1 MMQDP
6 IVQILDESLEA
17 IEKGIFTRTQCLE
30 RYPEQRGELSV
41 LLDAALILRSAKIP
55 TPSPAYFKAGRAR
68 LVSMIEQEQKTPLLE
83 QVGAFF
89 QQFSTNSIRLQTAT
103 IALLLAFFFL
113 IFGGGTVYASAHAL
127 PGDTL
132 YPLKTTLEDLRL
144 SVASEE
150 METILYEQLAE
161 RRVNEIQAL
170 LETGREDEIVIAIAR
185 YEETLLGANLLLENA
200 NPGDSEWAKQ
210 KADHLEQQIGKHIQ
224 VLMALQSNKPD
235 SPGLAIAIAVA
246 NRNIAR
252 LRAHFYPGEATQ
264 ETVGEVDPSLGSGE
278 TPGQP
283 VSKPGGFGQPADT
296 GKPEGVGKPDD
307 VGKPDKED
315 KVEKEDKLEK
325 EGLPDQV
332 VLPDHVTLPDNAG
345 KPAKEDK
352 VK

>member
-1 MMQDP
+1 MQDP

-17 IEKGIFTRTQCLE
+17 IEKDIFTRTQCLE
-30 RYPEQRGELSV
+30 RYPDQRGELSV

-55 TPSPAYFKAGRAR
+55 TPSPAYFKTGRAR

-89 QQFSTNSIRLQTAT
+89 QQISTNSIQLRTAT

-127 PGDTL
+127 PGDAL

-150 METILYEQLAE
+150 MESILYEQLAE

-185 YEETLLGANLLLENA
+185 YEETLLDASLLLENA
-200 NPGDSEWAKQ
+200 KPGASEWAKL
-210 KADHLEQQIGKHIQ
+210 KADHLEGQIGKHLQ

-252 LRAHFYPGEATQ
+252 LRAHFYPGEAIQ
-264 ETVGEVDPSLGSGE
+264 EPVGEVDPSPGSDDAI
-278 TPGQP
+278 GQP

-307 VGKPDKED
+307 VGKPDKEEKED
-315 KVEKEDKLEK
+315 KEDKLEK

-345 KPAKEDK
+345 KPVKEDK